1 MLNAEHFDCS
11 SMFNCTAS
19 DLAALQ
25 WGSAGVTSNPRTILT
40 KTDYMPITNSLFFW
54 VTADRTMPTI
64 TEPLEYFFFTQSGYY
79 TQDDIN
85 RYGAAPSLTVLGIW
99 KKNINIFP

>member
-85 RYGAAPSLTVLGIW
+85 RYGAAPSLTVD
-99 KKNINIFP
+99 